1 MRKVNTKQHTK
12 KKQTNK
18 KINKFE
24 LLFILVMMTG
34 SLILVLGCRCTIPV
48 LYDLNKVFIHWLP
61 TAIFTRGQFACIK
74 NLASHASPVKPQPL
88 RSVRDIRIP
97 PKFLAMNNTLILLH
111 QMFSLLKSVR
121 LRPPLWEKFL
131 ITALMFWLTQA
142 RLLFGWTVS
151 LD

>member
-1 MRKVNTKQHTK
+1 MRKVNTKQHK

-18 KINKFE
+18 EINKFE

-97 PKFLAMNNTLILLH
+97 LKFLAMNNTLILLH

-151 LD
+151 RD